1 MIWLNWNTSIST
13 FPNISSLHFQTAP
26 NYNEATNWTQSFPIP
41 QEYPENFSH
50 GKRNLANQL
59 LLLKCSWFTHT
70 VRRVSEN
77 LFIESSVSVLLW
89 SYPWSLECS
98 MSWGDSFN
106 CCWHSP
112 SKSQNLSCISR
123 DLKHLSRSKI
133 ENRLSD
139 AWQGILVGSCSSLWM
154 PPWYRQQVLKLYP
167 YFCVLYH
174 PHVAFFQG

>member
-1 MIWLNWNTSIST
+1 MEH
-13 FPNISSLHFQTAP
+13 FNIYIPKHLKSQNFQTAP
-26 NYNEATNWTQSFPIP
+26 KNNEVTNWTQSFPIP

-70 VRRVSEN
+70 VRRASEN
-77 LFIESSVSVLLW
+77 HLLKALYQFSGGLIPEVLSVQC
-89 SYPWSLECS
+89 LEEI
-98 MSWGDSFN
+98 
-106 CCWHSP
+106 HSIAVGIPP

-133 ENRLSD
+133 EKRLSD
-139 AWQGILVGSCSSLWM
+139 AWQGMLVGSSSSLWM

-167 YFCVLYH
+167 YFCVCTT
-174 PHVAFFQG
+174 PM